1 VSADLS
7 RGGLGA
13 ELTGDWRGEARL
25 AGADPITLSPLLL
38 INLKLH
44 ASGAADG
51 PTALRG
57 VLVTLSVENLLDR
70 RPELRDATGATPI
83 AYQPDFMDPL
93 GRVVRISAR
102 KLF

>member
-1 VSADLS
+1 
-7 RGGLGA
+7 
-13 ELTGDWRGEARL
+13 
-25 AGADPITLSPLLL
+25 
-38 INLKLH
+38 
-44 ASGAADG
+44 
-51 PTALRG
+51 